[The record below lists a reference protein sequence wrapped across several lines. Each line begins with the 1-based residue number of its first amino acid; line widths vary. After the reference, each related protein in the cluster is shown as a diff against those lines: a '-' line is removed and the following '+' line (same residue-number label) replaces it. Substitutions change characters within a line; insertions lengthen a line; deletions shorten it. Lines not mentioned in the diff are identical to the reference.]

1 MRRKSMLS
9 AFLHSVLLV
18 VPAYALL
25 LVAYYMDFINGFVF
39 LGTMLV
45 ILVTASILLIIF
57 RKNKFKAMVIIF
69 VVLLSLLLFGFELR
83 LLNYE
88 SNTYL
93 ADGFRE
99 PEELLVGSGIH
110 ILSLALYDI
119 HFLEDEEMIKDIY
132 ERDNV
137 QIFDLYKIKNRDR
150 YMSKLTELKQ
160 FVGFG
165 QDDFQVM
172 GENVNNFINE
182 DIPLIDEFLSRDAL
196 SGDSAGLAL
205 GLTAMIYQGTLE
217 KTFPIGVTGTLE
229 PNGDIREVTGIRG
242 KIIISEQSDLPYI
255 MIPLANLKEAEAVKS
270 QENLTIEIIPVSHV
284 DEAVSAI
291 KELNA
296 MATRSK

>member
-1 MRRKSMLS
+1 MEKKRILS
-9 AFLHSVLLV
+9 AFLYSVFIV
-18 VPAYALL
+18 IPAYGILL
-25 LVAYYMDFINGFVF
+25 IAYYTDFINGFVF
-39 LGTMLV
+39 LGALV
-45 ILVTASILLIIF
+45 GFLVFASILMIIL
-57 RKNKFKAMVIIF
+57 RKDKFKVIVMIF
-69 VVLLSLLLFGFELR
+69 VFLLSLILWGFEIR

-119 HFLEDEEMIKDIY
+119 HYLVDEEMVKDVY
-132 ERDNV
+132 KRDNV

-160 FVGFG
+160 LFGIG

-172 GENVNNFINE
+172 GENANKFVDE
-182 DIPLIDEFLSRDAL
+182 EIPFIDEFLGRDDL

-205 GLTAMIYQGTLE
+205 GLSALIHQEKLKKTL
-217 KTFPIGVTGTLE
+217 PIGVTGTLE
-229 PNGDIREVTGIRG
+229 SNGDVLEVAGIRG
-242 KIIISEQSDLPYI
+242 KIIISEQSDFPYI
-255 MIPLANLKEAEAVKS
+255 MIPLANLEEAEAVKS

-296 MATRSK
+296 LSGTK